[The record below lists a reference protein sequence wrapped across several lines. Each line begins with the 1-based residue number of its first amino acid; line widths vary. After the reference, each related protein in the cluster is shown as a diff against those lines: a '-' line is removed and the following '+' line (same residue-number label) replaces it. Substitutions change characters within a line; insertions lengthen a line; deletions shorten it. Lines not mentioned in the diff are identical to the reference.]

1 MPSSPAS
8 DPGQADG
15 LHEGQT
21 APAPAAA
28 DAELAEMEQRFLR
41 AAADLDNYRK
51 RATREVDRRVGER
64 EDALLREWLDPLD
77 SVERA
82 LQSSA
87 DEACADAFRAVLAQM
102 EAILDRHGVR
112 RVGTVGEP
120 FDPERHEALVV
131 RPAAEAPD
139 RTVLEVARSGF
150 AIDDKVLRP
159 AQVVVS
165 RAEE

>member
-15 LHEGQT
+15 LREGQD

-51 RATREVDRRVGER
+51 RATREVDRRVAER

-87 DEACADAFRAVLAQM
+87 DGACADAFRAVLAQM

-112 RVGTVGEP
+112 RIGTVGES
-120 FDPERHEALVV
+120 FDPERHEALAV
-131 RPAAEAPD
+131 RPADGAPD

-150 AIDDKVLRP
+150 AVDDTVLRP

-165 RAEE
+165 RAGG